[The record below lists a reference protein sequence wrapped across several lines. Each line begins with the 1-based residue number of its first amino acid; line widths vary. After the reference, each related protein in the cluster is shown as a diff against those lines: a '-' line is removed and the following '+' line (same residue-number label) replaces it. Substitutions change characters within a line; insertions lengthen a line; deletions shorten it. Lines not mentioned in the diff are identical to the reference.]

1 MLDTFFKPAVVLT
14 AQLIISS
21 PNSRPLNIFGVRGYN
36 HFLLYG
42 LVSMNL
48 LSRPP
53 VSKDNLEAMQSTKP
67 DANNLQF
74 FQLTSA
80 STSSIHA
87 NYELSVIVSF
97 FIASDVVVMRKNI
110 RIIHEQVVESIRTV
124 KRREG
129 SN

>member
-21 PNSRPLNIFGVRGYN
+21 PNPGRLTFLVFGDII
-36 HFLLYG
+36 FLLYG
-42 LVSMNL
+42 LHEHL

-74 FQLTSA
+74 FPA
-80 STSSIHA
+80 D
-87 NYELSVIVSF
+87 VS
-97 FIASDVVVMRKNI
+97 
-110 RIIHEQVVESIRTV
+110 
-124 KRREG
+124 
-129 SN
+129 